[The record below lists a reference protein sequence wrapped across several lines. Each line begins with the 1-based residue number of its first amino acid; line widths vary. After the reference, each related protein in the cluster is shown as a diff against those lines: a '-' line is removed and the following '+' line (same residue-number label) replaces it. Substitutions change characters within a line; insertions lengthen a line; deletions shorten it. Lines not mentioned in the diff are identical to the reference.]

1 MTKRFLLIALL
12 VIVALSA
19 AACGS
24 SQENTKQSDPTEQPA
39 TYETV
44 SVQDAHQEL
53 NGSNGAIIVDVRE
66 PQEWAATGY
75 PPDAR
80 LIPLGQFAQRA
91 PDELSKD
98 TDIYV
103 ICNSG
108 NRSQVASQSLID
120 LGYTRVFN
128 VDGGIQAWLQAGL
141 PTDPYTP

>member
-1 MTKRFLLIALL
+1 MIRRFFLIALL

-24 SQENTKQSDPTEQPA
+24 SQASTKQSEPTDQLT

-66 PQEWAATGY
+66 PQEWSATGY

-80 LIPLGQFAQRA
+80 LIPLGQFTQRA
-91 PDELSKD
+91 PNELPKD

-108 NRSQVASQSLID
+108 NRSQVAAQSLID

-141 PTDPYTP
+141 PTEAYIP